1 MGRLVRAKCVAAAL
15 LLGAVACAAAACASD
30 PPRRRGVYHTVKP
43 GETVWRISKRYGV
56 STDAVV
62 RANRIRDVTDVPTG
76 ARLWIPGA
84 GKPRPV
90 YPPPPAAS
98 GAAQAATPPA
108 PSPARGSRA
117 LAEGDLSFEWPLR
130 APVSSGYGWRNGRT
144 HQGLDIPASRGTPVR
159 AAEAGRVI
167 YSGNG
172 MRNYGNVVI
181 VKHVG
186 YYATVYAH
194 NRRNRVREGSFVEKG
209 DVIAEVGDS
218 GNASRPH
225 LHFEIRRGARAIDPI
240 LVLP

>member
-1 MGRLVRAKCVAAAL
+1 MGRLARAKCAAAAL
-15 LLGAVACAAAACASD
+15 LLGAVACAAAACATD

-56 STDAVV
+56 STDTVV

-98 GAAQAATPPA
+98 GATQPAKPPV
-108 PSPARGSRA
+108 PSAERGSRA
-117 LAEGDLSFEWPLR
+117 LAEADLNFEWPLR

-172 MRNYGNVVI
+172 MRDYGNVVI

>member
-1 MGRLVRAKCVAAAL
+1 MGALAGAGRAAAAL
-15 LLGAVACAAAACASD
+15 LVGAAVCAIDACASD

-56 STDAVV
+56 TTDAVV
-62 RANRIRDVTDVPTG
+62 RANRIRDVTEVPTG

-90 YPPPPAAS
+90 YPPPPASNPKRPVAVATVPRAEG
-98 GAAQAATPPA
+98 GA
-108 PSPARGSRA
+108 RA
-117 LAEGDLSFEWPLR
+117 LEETDLKFRWPLR
-130 APVSSGYGWRNGRT
+130 APVSSGFGWREGRA
-144 HQGLDIPASRGTPVR
+144 HQGVDIPAPRGTSVH

-172 MRNYGNVVI
+172 MRDYGNVVI

-194 NRRNRVREGSFVEKG
+194 NRRNRVQEGAFVEKG
-209 DVIAEVGDS
+209 QVIAEVGKT

-225 LHFEIRRGARAIDPI
+225 LHFEIRRGARALDP
-240 LVLP
+240 